1 LFVVQ
6 EDKASAIPVS
16 RQILATATGQ
26 EQIIASSDIL
36 GTQKFFAGDY
46 GADNNPESVCKIG
59 NNIYFAHKS
68 NHEVYKF
75 NPSNG
80 LKVISDK
87 GMNSFFVE
95 LFRAANEAEGK
106 VRVVGGYDPLKDEFL
121 ITVFNQET
129 NEVEAIEY
137 VLQPIGV
144 NLIQD
149 TPDDDGGE
157 DDGVGIGDDSD
168 EGDGIEDDGG
178 SPGDD
183 TEDTDTG
190 TGSL

>member
-1 LFVVQ
+1 
-6 EDKASAIPVS
+6 
-16 RQILATATGQ
+16 
-26 EQIIASSDIL
+26 
-36 GTQKFFAGDY
+36 
-46 GADNNPESVCKIG
+46 
-59 NNIYFAHKS
+59 
-68 NHEVYKF
+68 
-75 NPSNG
+75 
-80 LKVISDK
+80 
-87 GMNSFFVE
+87 MNSFFVE

-129 NEVEAIEY
+129 NEVEAVEY
-137 VLQPIGV
+137 VLQPVGV
-144 NLIQD
+144 NTILD
-149 TPDDDGGE
+149 PVEDD

-178 SPGDD
+178 SPGDG

>member
-1 LFVVQ
+1 M
-6 EDKASAIPVS
+6 
-16 RQILATATGQ
+16 
-26 EQIIASSDIL
+26 
-36 GTQKFFAGDY
+36 
-46 GADNNPESVCKIG
+46 
-59 NNIYFAHKS
+59 
-68 NHEVYKF
+68 YKF

-80 LKVISDK
+80 LQVISDK

-137 VLQPIGV
+137 VMQPVGL

-149 TPDDDGGE
+149 IPDDDGGE
-157 DDGVGIGDDSD
+157 DEVVLDG
-168 EGDGIEDDGG
+168 EGDGSE
-178 SPGDD
+178 PGDD
-183 TEDTDTG
+183 TEGTDTG